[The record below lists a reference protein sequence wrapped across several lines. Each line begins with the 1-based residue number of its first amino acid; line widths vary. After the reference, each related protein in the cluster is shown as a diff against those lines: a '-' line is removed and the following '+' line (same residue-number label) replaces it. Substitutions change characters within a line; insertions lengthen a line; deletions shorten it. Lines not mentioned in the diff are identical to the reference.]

1 MDYKIKFTKH
11 AKQDLEHIYT
21 YIFETSLSK
30 KIAYNFLNYLK
41 TRISCIN
48 KFPKK
53 CQKLSCNEEYKR
65 LVLKDYCIIFSI
77 SEKDKEVVIERIFS
91 NYMDF
96 YSKL

>member
-11 AKQDLEHIYT
+11 AKQDLDHIYT
-21 YIFETSLSK
+21 YVLQTSVSK
-30 KIAYNFLNYLK
+30 RVAVNFLNYLK

-53 CQKLSCNEEYKR
+53 RQRLSCNEEYRK
-65 LVLKDYCIIFSI
+65 LVVKDYCIIFSI
-77 SEKDKEVVIERIFS
+77 SEKDKGVVIERIFS

-96 YSKL
+96 YSRL